1 MRFICLLLCLIGTH
15 GYGQT
20 TIVFRRFTAQA
31 IGVDHI
37 LNIDQ
42 PIRLNF
48 QPSQVSIEFIDKSDS
63 TKADYQC
70 ELKVQASIVNTIHL
84 GKSNSIHYAN
94 LLGGEYTLKVTNST
108 NGHTATLNFYIEPV
122 FWEQWWFAPLIFLMT
137 MAVMGVVFYFF
148 FLYNTRSQLHFQ
160 ALRHELEI
168 KALRAQMNPHFIFN
182 SLNTIDAYILRKRFV
197 EASDCLQK
205 FSKLIR
211 QILENSEYQVIS
223 IEKELATLRLYIEM
237 ERERFGDTFTYLIE
251 ATPLLLSSDFR
262 IPPLILQPFVENAIL
277 HGLRHLKERKGL
289 LTIKLEVVLNN
300 EKKNLYCRIE
310 DNGIGRSASA
320 ELNEKYREHHKSMGT
335 NVTFERIAAHQALYG
350 AQMKTQIEDLSS
362 PYNGTIVH
370 IWLPLI
376 KQ

>member
-1 MRFICLLLCLIGTH
+1 MIATH

-20 TIVFRRFTAQA
+20 SIVFRKFTAQA
-31 IGVDHI
+31 LGVDYT
-37 LNIDQ
+37 LNTKQ
-42 PIRLNF
+42 PIKLNF
-48 QPSQVSIEFIDKSDS
+48 QPSQVSIEFVDRSDS
-63 TKADYQC
+63 AKADYQC
-70 ELKVQASIVNTIHL
+70 ELKVQASIVNTISL

-94 LLGGEYTLKVTNST
+94 LLGGEYTLKVTNGT

-122 FWEQWWFAPLIFLMT
+122 FWEQWWFAPLIFLMA
-137 MAVMGVVFYFF
+137 MAVIGVVFYFF

-160 ALRHELEI
+160 SLRHELEI

-211 QILENSEYQVIS
+211 QILENSEYPVIS
-223 IEKELATLRLYIEM
+223 IDKELATLRQYIEM

-251 ATPLLLSSDFR
+251 AMPRLLSSNCQ
-262 IPPLILQPFVENAIL
+262 IPPLLLQPFVENAIL
-277 HGLRHLKERKGL
+277 HGLRHLKDRKGIL
-289 LTIKLEVVLNN
+289 SIKLEVILINGN
-300 EKKNLYCRIE
+300 EALYCRIE
-310 DNGIGRSASA
+310 DNGIGRKAST
-320 ELNEKYREHHKSMGT
+320 ELNEKYREYHKSMGM

-350 AQMKTQIEDLSS
+350 AQMQTRIEDLSA
-362 PYNGTIVH
+362 PHTGTIVY